1 MNNPYL
7 LPALRL
13 SPALMARLIERID
26 PALHDERLDPER
38 FTLREVLAHLAD
50 WEPILRA
57 RIEQG
62 VAQPGSSL
70 VAYDEEERARSQR
83 YAELSVEGSL
93 RQWTAEREKTVAVV
107 ASIPR
112 DGFEHIVLHPERGP
126 MSVADL
132 AGFIPNHDLYH
143 LEQVS
148 AYLPGATGSFDSVD
162 RAH

>member
-1 MNNPYL
+1 
-7 LPALRL
+7 
-13 SPALMARLIERID
+13 MARLIERID
-26 PALHDERLDPER
+26 PAQHDERLDPER

-50 WEPILRA
+50 WEPIFRA
-57 RIEQG
+57 RIQQG
-62 VAQPGSSL
+62 VSQPGSSL
-70 VAYDEEERARSQR
+70 VAYDEDERAHSHR

-93 RQWTAEREKTVAVV
+93 RQWTAEREKTVALV
-107 ASIPR
+107 ASILR
-112 DGFEHIVLHPERGP
+112 EDFEHVVLHPERGP

-148 AYLPGATGSFDSVD
+148 GYLPGAVGSFDSVD